1 MTDAQGHSA
10 SGNSAEHTP
19 LDIRWQ
25 EGRDP
30 ARNWAITRQQPVAS
44 LLVSGALW
52 GFSRSVPPP
61 APLMGKRLIITAGG
75 GHEPFRDAG
84 PCGQA
89 AVAAYC
95 GRDISPAEI
104 PDGRRK
110 IYSEAVKTLP
120 VSQSVG
126 AVSLAAAF
134 QIGNVMDGQVYADL
148 RSGGAYSAPRQMGIW
163 KEFDGRALPLV
174 EKLTRGRWM
183 WCFDAHHEFDLD
195 FRVRMSG
202 WGGIWDYEKGVAL
215 RRAASAMEGDGP

>member
-1 MTDAQGHSA
+1 MTRPYL
-10 SGNSAEHTP
+10 NSSDFTP
-19 LDIRWQ
+19 DDIRWA

-61 APLMGKRLIITAGG
+61 APLIGKRLILTAGG
-75 GHEPFRDAG
+75 GHEAFKDADAAG
-84 PCGQA
+84 WG

-95 GRDISPAEI
+95 GQEVSAAEI

-110 IYSEAVKTLP
+110 LYAEAVKTLP

-126 AVSLAAAF
+126 AVRLAAAF
-134 QIGNVMDGQVYADL
+134 QIGNVLEGCVYADV
-148 RSGGAYSAPRQMGIW
+148 RPGTAYSGPRGMGTW
-163 KEFDGRALPLV
+163 QLFDGQPLPIV

-195 FRVRMSG
+195 FRVSMNG
-202 WGGIWDYEKGVAL
+202 FGGIWDYEKGVAL
-215 RRAASAMEGDGP
+215 RQVKADGGAA